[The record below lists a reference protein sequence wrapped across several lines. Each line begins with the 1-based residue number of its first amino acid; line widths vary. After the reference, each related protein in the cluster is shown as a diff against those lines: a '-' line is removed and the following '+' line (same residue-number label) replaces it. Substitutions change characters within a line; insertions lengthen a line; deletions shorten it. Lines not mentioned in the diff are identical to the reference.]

1 MFKKRMVSLL
11 AVVMMTT
18 MVMSACSKDNGNS
31 NTTSNT
37 EPTNAASTNTNEP
50 AEANTA
56 APAAPVDI
64 KLFAV
69 QEQDINLETN
79 KFTKFVEEKFNIKF
93 TFEAIPGDGAKEKRQ
108 ISLASGDF
116 PDAYM
121 LTAYIDQFSQADL
134 IKYGKQGVLIP
145 LNDLID
151 QYAPNIKAALE
162 NNADFKAF
170 SVAPDGNIYG
180 LPAYSQCFHCSYPN
194 KMWLNTSWLEK
205 LKLEM
210 PKTTE
215 DFKKVLEAF
224 KNQDPNGNG
233 KKDEVPLSGSTEDF
247 GVRVVPYLMDAF
259 VYDDD
264 RNHLLMQGGKV
275 GSAAVTNEWKQ
286 GLTYIKSLFDEGLI
300 DPGAFTQNAEA
311 FKKIGENG
319 DAQILG
325 AGAGMHPAIFVNI
338 DHGNKNSKD
347 YNQVPPLTGP
357 NGVSLA
363 THDGGGVA
371 PGAKFAITSKASKEA
386 QVALIQLV
394 DYMFSPEGQTNGASG
409 MKDIDWR
416 DPKDGEVAL
425 GEGVQ
430 PMVAPI
436 PRAEG
441 EAPRNA
447 GWSGMAH
454 FYMPKEYRDS
464 YVQGTDIY
472 DSANYERRLYQA
484 TLQYQGHE
492 PKELF
497 PLWAIWLDPSE
508 VDEATMLQT
517 NIKTYIDENSLQ
529 FITGHKSLDKDWDS
543 YVKGLEDLKLG
554 RYLEILQKAYDS
566 STFAK

>member
-1 MFKKRMVSLL
+1 MVILLVTVMMVSL
-11 AVVMMTT
+11 
-18 MVMSACSKDNGNS
+18 VMSACSKNNAGN
-31 NTTSNT
+31 
-37 EPTNAASTNTNEP
+37 
-50 AEANTA
+50 NTA
-56 APAAPVDI
+56 ATNKPANSAATNDAKPAAPLDI

-69 QEQDINLETN
+69 QEPNIDLATN
-79 KFTKFVEEKFNIKF
+79 KFTKLVEEKFNIKF
-93 TFEAIPGDGAKEKRQ
+93 NFEAIPSDGAKEKRQ

-145 LNDLID
+145 LNELID
-151 QYAPNIKAALE
+151 QYAPNIKQALDS
-162 NNADFKAF
+162 NADLKAF

-194 KMWLNTSWLEK
+194 KLWLNTSWLEK
-205 LKLEM
+205 LNLEM
-210 PKTTE
+210 PKTTDE
-215 DFKKVLEAF
+215 FKKVLEAF

-247 GVRVVPYLMDAF
+247 GVRVVPYLMNAF

-264 RNHLLMQGGKV
+264 RNHLMMQDGKV
-275 GSAAVTNEWKQ
+275 SSSAVTEEWKQ

-325 AGAGMHPAIFVNI
+325 AGAGMHPAIFLNI
-338 DHGNKNSKD
+338 DQGNKNSKD
-347 YNQVPPLTGP
+347 YNPLPPLTGP
-357 NGVSLA
+357 SNVSLA
-363 THDGGGVA
+363 THDGGGVS
-371 PGAKFAITSKASKEA
+371 PGAKFAITSKASKEK
-386 QVALIQLV
+386 QIALIKLV
-394 DYMFSPEGQTNGASG
+394 DYMFTPEGQTNGASG

-416 DPKDGEVAL
+416 DPKEGELAL
-425 GEGVQ
+425 GEGVK

-436 PRAEG
+436 PMTEG

-464 YVQGTDIY
+464 WVQGTDIY

-484 TLQYQGHE
+484 TLLYQGHE

-497 PLWAIWLDPSE
+497 PLWAIWLDSAD

-517 NIKTYIDENSLQ
+517 NIKTYIDENALQ
-529 FITGHKSLDKDWDS
+529 FITGNKSLDKDWDS
-543 YVKGLEDLKLG
+543 YLKGLQDLKLD
-554 RYLEILQKAYDS
+554 RYLEILQKAYDA
-566 STFAK
+566 STFKK

>member
-1 MFKKRMVSLL
+1 MLKQRMVILL
-11 AVVMMTT
+11 VTVLMASF
-18 MVMSACSKDNGNS
+18 VMSACSKNN
-31 NTTSNT
+31 TSNNA
-37 EPTNAASTNTNEP
+37 TNTNTPANSASTNDSK
-50 AEANTA
+50 
-56 APAAPVDI
+56 PAAPVDI

-69 QEQDINLETN
+69 QEPNIDLATN

-93 TFEAIPGDGAKEKRQ
+93 NFEAIPSDGAKEKRQ

-151 QYAPNIKAALE
+151 KQAPNIKAALDSD
-162 NNADFKAF
+162 ADFKAF

-205 LKLEM
+205 LNLPL
-210 PKTTE
+210 PKTTDE
-215 DFKKVLEAF
+215 FKKVLEAF

-247 GVRVVPYLMDAF
+247 GVRIVPYLMNAF

-264 RNHLLMQGGKV
+264 RNHLMMKDGKV
-275 GSAAVTNEWKQ
+275 SSSAVTDEWKQ
-286 GLTYIKSLFDEGLI
+286 GLSYIKSLFDEGLI

-325 AGAGMHPAIFVNI
+325 AGAGMHPAIFLNI
-338 DHGNKNSKD
+338 DQGNKNSKD
-347 YNQVPPLTGP
+347 YNPLPPLAGP
-357 NGVSLA
+357 SGVSLA
-363 THDGGGVA
+363 THDGGGVS
-371 PGAKFAITSKASKEA
+371 PGAKFAITSNASEEE
-386 QVALIQLV
+386 QIALIKLV
-394 DYMFSPEGQTNGASG
+394 DYMFTDEGQTNGASG
-409 MKDIDWR
+409 MKGIDWR
-416 DPKDGEVAL
+416 DPKEGELAL
-425 GEGVQ
+425 GEGVK

-436 PRAEG
+436 PVTEG

-464 YVQGTDIY
+464 WVQGTDIY

-484 TLQYQGHE
+484 TLLYQGHE

-497 PLWAIWLDPSE
+497 PLWAIWLDSND

-517 NIKTYIDENSLQ
+517 NIKTYIDENALQ
-529 FITGHKSLDKDWDS
+529 FITGNKSLDKDWDN
-543 YVKGLEDLKLG
+543 YLKGLQDLKLE

-566 STFAK
+566 STFKK